1 MYVEMKEK
9 QSLLLD
15 PLLDGSA
22 RAELEDPSIYLA
34 TSLAAIN
41 RLFHQVQRQDGA
53 TVKDFYAFLE
63 TREPQLHK
71 AIEQAWQ
78 KMDGPIQGLYLEG
91 VLDSRTL
98 RTWKLAVQ
106 TWRRLISAAVQLF
119 RLHLKPLHS
128 DEIYALPHAA

>member
-1 MYVEMKEK
+1 MYVEMEEK
-9 QSLLLD
+9 KSLLLD
-15 PLLDGSA
+15 PLLDGSI
-22 RAELEDPSIYLA
+22 RAELDDPSVYLA
-34 TSLAAIN
+34 SSLAAIN
-41 RLFHQVQRQDGA
+41 RLFQQVQRQDGA
-53 TVKDFYAFLE
+53 TVEDFYAFLK
-63 TREPQLHK
+63 TREPQLHE

-78 KMDGPIQGLYLEG
+78 KMDGPIQGMYLEG